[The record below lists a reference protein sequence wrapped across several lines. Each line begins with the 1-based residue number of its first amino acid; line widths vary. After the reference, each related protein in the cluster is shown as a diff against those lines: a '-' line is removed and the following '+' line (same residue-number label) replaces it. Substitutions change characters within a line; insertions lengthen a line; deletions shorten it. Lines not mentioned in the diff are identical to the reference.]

1 MAFFKKLFGNPVEEL
16 YAPVA
21 GSAVPVAQV
30 PDPAFSENMLG
41 YGIGIIPSEGKA
53 YAPCDAT
60 VDNMFSTGHA
70 VTLIAGNKAEILIH
84 IGLDTVQL
92 NGQHFTVH
100 CKNGDKVKKGDLLI
114 EFDIEAIKAAG
125 YNPVVA
131 MMVCNSK
138 DFSIFSTSTG
148 KEVDNDEVVIE
159 LGGEDYSAM
168 AAAILEGVGGKEN
181 VLSIAH
187 CITRLRLELKD
198 RLLTDDK
205 KIKAAGSTGVLR
217 PGKTGVQIV
226 IGPKVH
232 FVYDEFKKLCEE

>member
-148 KEVDNDEVVIE
+148 KEVNNDEVVIQ
-159 LGGEDYSAM
+159 LGGDAYSAM
-168 AAAILEGVGGKEN
+168 AAAILEGVGGKDN
-181 VLSIAH
+181 VLSIDH
-187 CITRLRLELKD
+187 CITRLRLEVKD
-198 RLLTDDK
+198 RLLVDEK
-205 KIKAAGSTGVLR
+205 VIKSSGASGVIR
-217 PGKTGVQIV
+217 PSKTSVQVV
-226 IGPKVH
+226 IGPKVQ
-232 FVYDEFKKLCEE
+232 FVYDEFKKLV

>member
-114 EFDIEAIKAAG
+114 EADLAAIEAAG
-125 YNPVVA
+125 LPTITPMV
-131 MMVCNSK
+131 VCNT
-138 DFSIFSTSTG
+138 D
-148 KEVDNDEVVIE
+148 
-159 LGGEDYSAM
+159 DYSTFDV
-168 AAAILEGVGGKEN
+168 I
-181 VLSIAH
+181 
-187 CITRLRLELKD
+187 
-198 RLLTDDK
+198 
-205 KIKAAGSTGVLR
+205 
-217 PGKTGVQIV
+217 PGKAVTNADVV
-226 IGPKVH
+226 V
-232 FVYDEFKKLCEE
+232 KLGK